1 MKLRLPPPALL
12 AVAAVLAMLFTAAT
26 AAVAAE
32 KSCSAADAPGN
43 MLAIRLASYY
53 DARPE
58 ALKHAASCGFK
69 YVFMNIIEPDK
80 VEEVKSKLAE
90 HGLKVAVFR
99 GDTDLSRPGC
109 VEEMARQLAT
119 CEKMG
124 VHYMFLSPKHSTV
137 SKETAIERLK
147 KIGPIAK
154 KHNVTIGLETH
165 PDLGTNGDVHVATM
179 KAINHPNIR
188 VNFDCANITYYNEG
202 ADAVTE
208 LKKCIDYVGTFEF
221 KDHNG
226 KLKSWCFPTLGQGK
240 VDIPGVLKV
249 LVDHG
254 YRGPITLE
262 IEGTEGVK
270 RSKETI
276 KKEISD
282 SAKYIRSL
290 GKFD

>member
-1 MKLRLPPPALL
+1 MKLRLMSVALPALAVML
-12 AVAAVLAMLFTAAT
+12 AIAFTAPTTAVAAKKCCAAT
-26 AAVAAE
+26 
-32 KSCSAADAPGN
+32 KAPGN

-53 DARPE
+53 DARPD
-58 ALKHAASCGFK
+58 ALEHAAACGFK

-80 VEEVKSKLAE
+80 VEEVRGKLAE

-109 VEEMARQLAT
+109 VDEMATQLAT
-119 CEKMG
+119 CQKMG
-124 VHYMFLSPKHSTV
+124 VRYMFLSPKHKTV
-137 SKETAIERLK
+137 SKAVAIERLK
-147 KIGPIAK
+147 KIGDVAK

-165 PDLGTNGDVHVATM
+165 PDLGTNGDIHVATM
-179 KAINHPNIR
+179 KAIDHPNIR
-188 VNFDCANITYYNEG
+188 VNYDCANITYYNEG
-202 ADAVTE
+202 TDAVTE
-208 LKKCIDYVGTFEF
+208 LNKCIDYVGTFEF
-221 KDHNG
+221 KDHDC
-226 KLKSWCFPTLGQGK
+226 KLESWCFPTLGEGK
-240 VDIPGVLKV
+240 VDIPAVLKV

-262 IEGTEGVK
+262 IEGTKGVK
-270 RSKETI
+270 RSAEEV

>member
-1 MKLRLPPPALL
+1 MKIRSQSVTFL
-12 AVAAVLAMLFTAAT
+12 AVMVAVLFVATTTAL
-26 AAVAAE
+26 AAD
-32 KSCSAADAPGN
+32 KCCSASDKAGN

-53 DARPE
+53 DAKPD
-58 ALKHAASCGFK
+58 ALEHAAACGFK

-80 VEEVKSKLAE
+80 VEELKSKLAK

-99 GDTDLSRPGC
+99 GDTDLSRPGSID
-109 VEEMARQLAT
+109 EMATQLAT

-124 VHYMFLSPKHSTV
+124 VRYMFLSPKHKTV
-137 SKETAIERLK
+137 SKEVAIERLK
-147 KIGPIAK
+147 KIGDVAK
-154 KHNVTIGLETH
+154 KHNVIIGLETH

-179 KAINHPNIR
+179 KAIDHPNIR
-188 VNFDCANITYYNEG
+188 VNYDCANITYYNEG
-202 ADAVTE
+202 ADTVTE

-221 KDHNG
+221 KDHDL
-226 KLKSWCFPTLGQGK
+226 KLKSWCFPALGEGK

-249 LVDHG
+249 LVAHG

-270 RSKETI
+270 RTPKQI
-276 KKEISD
+276 KDEIAR

-290 GKFD
+290 RKFD